1 MPREAPPPLL
11 SHGNGPRA
19 RPARRPSRPRKASP
33 APGGPSRR
41 GQIRRTMRPRRGR
54 PSCRAGD
61 LAAGHKGAREPRASQ
76 AGGGNRGGSLRP
88 RRGWGH
94 PAAARGH
101 VRLPLGAPKGP
112 QRAAGAGGR
121 PRKRGGRETKEGSA
135 GSGGVRGGSRRR
147 AGVRGTPRVGKS
159 PAAAAGFAEVR
170 PPSRRVRALS
180 AVLAAGQ
187 PRGTERHGRGANC
200 VPRATGP
207 NRGRAGQLPWQRGRG
222 GVGSE
227 VTAKSILS
235 LLGRGV
241 GLSPR

>member
-41 GQIRRTMRPRRGR
+41 GQIRRTMRPPRGR

-76 AGGGNRGGSLRP
+76 AGGGNRGGSLRR
-88 RRGWGH
+88 RRGRGH
-94 PAAARGH
+94 PAAALGH
-101 VRLPLGAPKGP
+101 VRLQLGALKGP
-112 QRAAGAGGR
+112 QRAAGTGGR

-159 PAAAAGFAEVR
+159 PAAAAGFEEVR
-170 PPSRRVRALS
+170 PPSWSVRALS

-187 PRGTERHGRGANC
+187 PRGTGA
-200 VPRATGP
+200 PRA
-207 NRGRAGQLPWQRGRG
+207 RGQLRPEGHWPQPRALWAVAMATREEWGR
-222 GVGSE
+222 V
-227 VTAKSILS
+227 
-235 LLGRGV
+235 
-241 GLSPR
+241 

>member
-101 VRLPLGAPKGP
+101 VLLQLGAPKGP

-187 PRGTERHGRGANC
+187 PRGTGA
-200 VPRATGP
+200 PRA
-207 NRGRAGQLPWQRGRG
+207 RGQLRPEGHWPQPRARWAVAMATREGWGR
-222 GVGSE
+222 V
-227 VTAKSILS
+227 
-235 LLGRGV
+235 
-241 GLSPR
+241 